1 MPPRH
6 RGPTWAE
13 GEVMVTKAHVLSE
26 IVRTAKANGG
36 MPLGR
41 DRFFAETGIK
51 EADWLG
57 STGHD
62 GVTQYARLD

>member
-1 MPPRH
+1 
-6 RGPTWAE
+6 
-13 GEVMVTKAHVLSE
+13 MVTKAHVLSE